1 MPYSFRVCVRDRED
15 KTTGCDYA
23 GVLVRMRVSFCSKKM
38 RLWLI
43 TRALLSALALH
54 QQRAAEI
61 RRKHSYE
68 NLAAVAKKEEK
79 NILIN

>member
-1 MPYSFRVCVRDRED
+1 MPYSFRVCARDKED
-15 KTTGCDYA
+15 ETTGSDYA
-23 GVLVRMRVSFCSKKM
+23 GVLVRTRVSFCSKKM

-43 TRALLSALALH
+43 TRALLSALVLH

-61 RRKHSYE
+61 GRKHCCE
-68 NLAAVAKKEEK
+68 NPAAVAKKEK